1 MQNIYDLEKH
11 TLQGIDVYFDENGHK
26 YYIDSEE
33 VMGVTNS
40 SGMTKD
46 TGFLAP
52 WGAKAAATEADK
64 IFKQKKVDELKRLQ
78 YFDRIKSAFRKQQK
92 KGMDY
97 GNVAHEFLRQWG
109 QWKIGKGEVM
119 PSTLKKPELVS
130 REIKRTVKPFI
141 DWSVDNKI
149 IWTAAEQVVLY
160 QGEGFRYCGTI
171 DIRFEIN
178 GLHAIG
184 DYKTGTRVGVNDAW
198 QMAMYAMAVEQCFDV
213 RVDRLYLFHLPKK
226 GGRKSMKVIPFSRD
240 MFRWEYSMYLAA
252 IKAQEFR
259 IKQAMK

>member
-1 MQNIYDLEKH
+1 MQNTYDLEKH
-11 TLQGIDVYFDENGHK
+11 TLQDIDVYFDEDWHK
-26 YYIDSEE
+26 YYIGGEE
-33 VMGVTNS
+33 VMGVTKS

-64 IFKQKKVDELKRLQ
+64 IFKQKRVDELKRVE
-78 YFDRIKSAFRKQQK
+78 YMDRIKGAFKKQQK

-97 GNVAHEFLRQWG
+97 GNVSHEFLHKWG
-109 QWKIGKGEVM
+109 EWKLGLSNKG
-119 PSTLKKPELVS
+119 PELVS

-141 DWSVDNKI
+141 DWSVENKI
-149 IWTAAEQVVLY
+149 VWTAAEQVVLY

-184 DYKTGTRVGVNDAW
+184 DYKTGTRVGINDAW

-240 MFRWEYSMYLAA
+240 MFRWEYATYLAA